1 MKNFFCATI
10 IVISFV
16 SCDTLQTVID
26 VDLPPHEPK
35 LVVNS
40 VNEVGEKWKAYV
52 SVSQAPLSTNDFVFL
67 NANFKEIKKDDNTID
82 IIINLDDLDKKFKKI
97 VSSFMK
103 EGSW

>member
-1 MKNFFCATI
+1 MKKLLYSII

-16 SCDTLQTVID
+16 SCENMQTVID

-52 SVSQAPLSTNDFVFL
+52 SVSQAPLSTTKFVFL
-67 NANFKEIKKDDNTID
+67 SDAKVLLLSLIHI
-82 IIINLDDLDKKFKKI
+82 
-97 VSSFMK
+97 
-103 EGSW
+103 